1 MLERIGIVLRKE
13 LLDNLRDRRS
23 LVTSLLSSLL
33 GPFMLFMLLTVIAQ
47 TVGERAERPLELP
60 VAGAERAPGLMAFL
74 EQRNVIVQPAP
85 ADPEAAVR
93 AGEADVVLVVGEEY
107 AERLQ
112 AGLPAPVQL
121 VIDSSRQSADPS
133 ADRARRL
140 LGAYGSQL
148 GALRLQARGVS
159 PSLVVPLAIEE
170 ADLATPESR
179 AAQLLNVLPYFL
191 IFSVFVGGMG
201 LTIDVTAGERER
213 GSLEPLL
220 LNPVPRGELVIG
232 KLLAGLLPTAIS
244 VIVGLAGFAAVINL
258 IPIGAQLGVRLSLGL
273 PTLIAIFLIALP
285 IMLLAGALQMIIATS
300 SRGVKEA
307 QSYLGFLPLIPAL
320 PGLFLAFLPLRP
332 AMWQML
338 VPTFGQQVLINQL
351 MRGEPIDPLFTAV
364 SAAVT
369 LAIGL
374 LLALAAMRL
383 FGREQVLFGRGE

>member
-13 LLDNLRDRRS
+13 LLDNLRDRRT
-23 LVTSLLSSLL
+23 LVTSLLTSLL
-33 GPFMLFMLLTVIAQ
+33 GPFMLFLLLTVIGQ
-47 TVGERAERPLELP
+47 TAGERAERPLELP

-74 EQRNVIVQPAP
+74 EQRNVIVRAAP

-93 AGEADVVLVVGEEY
+93 AGEVEVVLLVGEAY
-107 AERLQ
+107 AGRLQ
-112 AGLPAPVQL
+112 GGLPAPVQL
-121 VIDSSRQSADPS
+121 VLDSSRQSAGPS

-140 LGAYGSQL
+140 LEAYGAQL

-170 ADLATPESR
+170 ADVATPESR

-220 LNPVPRGELVIG
+220 INPVPRGELVIA
-232 KLLAGLLPTAIS
+232 KLLAGLLPTAMS
-244 VIVGLAGFAAVINL
+244 VIVGLAGFAAVVNL
-258 IPIGAQLGVRLSLGL
+258 IPLGAQLGVRLSLGL
-273 PTLIAIFLIALP
+273 PALLAIFLIALP

-300 SRGVKEA
+300 SRTVKEA
-307 QSYLGFLPLIPAL
+307 QSYLAFLPLIPAL

-369 LAIGL
+369 LALGL
-374 LLALAAMRL
+374 LLTIVAMRL
-383 FGREQVLFGRGE
+383 FGREQVLFGRGQ

>member
-1 MLERIGIVLRKE
+1 MLERIGVVLRKE
-13 LLDNLRDRRS
+13 LLDNLRDRRT
-23 LVTSLLSSLL
+23 LVTSLLTSLL
-33 GPFMLFMLLTVIAQ
+33 GPFMLFLLLTVIGQ
-47 TVGERAERPLELP
+47 TAGERAERPLELP
-60 VAGAERAPGLMAFL
+60 VADAERAPGLMAFL
-74 EQRNVIVQPAP
+74 EQRNVIVRPAP

-93 AGEADVVLVVGEEY
+93 AGEVDVVLVVGEEY

-112 AGLPAPVQL
+112 A
-121 VIDSSRQSADPS
+121 
-133 ADRARRL
+133 
-140 LGAYGSQL
+140 
-148 GALRLQARGVS
+148 RGVS
-159 PSLVVPLAIEE
+159 PSLVVPLAVEE
-170 ADLATPESR
+170 ADVATPESR

-220 LNPVPRGELVIG
+220 LNPVRRGELVIA
-232 KLLAGLLPTAIS
+232 KLLAGLLPTAMS

-258 IPIGAQLGVRLSLGL
+258 VPLGAQLGVRLSLGL
-273 PTLIAIFLIALP
+273 PALLAIFLIALP

-300 SRGVKEA
+300 SRTVKEA
-307 QSYLGFLPLIPAL
+307 QSYLAFLPLIPAL

-374 LLALAAMRL
+374 LLALVAMRL

>member
-1 MLERIGIVLRKE
+1 MLERIGVVLRKE
-13 LLDNLRDRRS
+13 LLDNLRDRRT
-23 LVTSLLSSLL
+23 LVTSLLTSLL
-33 GPFMLFMLLTVIAQ
+33 GPFMLFLLLTVIGQ
-47 TVGERAERPLELP
+47 TAGERAERPLELP
-60 VAGAERAPGLMAFL
+60 VADAERAPGLMAFL
-74 EQRNVIVQPAP
+74 EQRNVIVRPAP

-93 AGEADVVLVVGEEY
+93 AGEVDVVLVVGEEY

-133 ADRARRL
+133 ADRAERL
-140 LGAYGSQL
+140 LEAYGGQL

-159 PSLVVPLAIEE
+159 PSLVVPLTVEE
-170 ADLATPESR
+170 ADVATPESR

-220 LNPVPRGELVIG
+220 LNPVRRGELVIA
-232 KLLAGLLPTAIS
+232 KLLAGLLPTAMS

-258 IPIGAQLGVRLSLGL
+258 VPLGAQLGVRLSLGL
-273 PTLIAIFLIALP
+273 PALLAIFLIALP

-300 SRGVKEA
+300 SRTVKEA
-307 QSYLGFLPLIPAL
+307 QSYLAFLPLIPAL

-374 LLALAAMRL
+374 LLALVAMRL